1 MSMFTKKG
9 KNTVCTDYQFVKNR
23 GKFGSKSWLIDRLF
37 LQQLQYTTQHIH
49 GIVVD
54 LGCGDKWF
62 EALFAPHS
70 SRYIGVDRLAVAAA
84 DVVADITTLPLA
96 TDSIDTIICFSVLDD
111 IPETTMFLDEI
122 YRVLRPGGVL
132 LLSVNQA
139 WRTHDPPDD
148 YYRWTKF
155 GLKYV
160 LEKSHFTVLEIN
172 PVGGLWAFV
181 STRIVFWLYENV
193 GRFRLLSPFTTI
205 LGTMGL
211 MLGLMMDKLNF
222 IPEDTCKNLAV
233 AKK

>member
-1 MSMFTKKG
+1 VHGLYKVS
-9 KNTVCTDYQFVKNR
+9 R
-23 GKFGSKSWLIDRLF
+23 GKFGSMTWLVDRLF
-37 LQQLQYTTQHIH
+37 LQQLQQATQHVK

-54 LGCGDKWF
+54 LGCGDKRF

-70 SRYIGVDRLAVAAA
+70 SCYIGLDKVALGA
-84 DVVADITTLPLA
+84 DVVADIVNLPLV
-96 TDSIDTIICFSVLDD
+96 TGSIDTVICFSVLDD
-111 IPETTMFLDEI
+111 IAETTLFLDEV

-132 LLSVNQA
+132 LLSVNQT
-139 WRTHDPPDD
+139 WRTHDPPND

-160 LEKSHFTVLEIN
+160 LEKSHFTVSEIN

-181 STRIVFWLYENV
+181 STRMVFWLYETLGCN
-193 GRFRLLSPFTTI
+193 RLLSPFLI
-205 LGTMGL
+205 IPGTMGL

-222 IPEDTCKNLAV
+222 LPGDTITNFTV